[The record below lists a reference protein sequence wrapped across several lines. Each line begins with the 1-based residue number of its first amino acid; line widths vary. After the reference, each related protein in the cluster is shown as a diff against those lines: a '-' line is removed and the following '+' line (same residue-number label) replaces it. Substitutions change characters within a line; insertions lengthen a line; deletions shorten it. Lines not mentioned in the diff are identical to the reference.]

1 MRAVIQLVN
10 KAQVSVDNRLISR
23 IDDGFLVLLA
33 IKKGDTEKQ
42 ALKLAYKIA
51 NLRIFSDEN
60 NKMNK
65 SILEVK
71 KDILLVSQFTL
82 YGDTNH
88 GNRPSFIEAALPVEA
103 EKLIDL
109 VAVELNNLG
118 IKVFHGS
125 FGAHM
130 KVSLL
135 NDGPITIIIDL

>member
-10 KAQVSVDNRLISR
+10 KAQVSVDDKLISR

-33 IKKGDTEKQ
+33 IKRGDTEKQ